1 MAEGTKQERTLENKL
16 LDKVGEAVSDISD
29 AKHVDQVISA
39 IHSVAVLL
47 FPVDPS
53 LFSGNQTITCSSIL
67 ISPQSLLNSKVQ
79 FLGCF
84 FVTKFVDI
92 SNSIAGS
99 IGDKYRERVCIFKE
113 ILKCSTLFVVQE
125 LLAYL

>member
-1 MAEGTKQERTLENKL
+1 MAEGTKQERTLENNL
-16 LDKVGEAVSDISD
+16 LHKVGEAVSAISD

-53 LFSGNQTITCSSIL
+53 LFS
-67 ISPQSLLNSKVQ
+67 
-79 FLGCF
+79 
-84 FVTKFVDI
+84 
-92 SNSIAGS
+92 GS

>member
-53 LFSGNQTITCSSIL
+53 LFSGNSHLFIYSYFTSVPSQFKISVFGLFFSLRNLL
-67 ISPQSLLNSKVQ
+67 IFPIQLQGVLGTSTEKGFV
-79 FLGCF
+79 FL
-84 FVTKFVDI
+84 
-92 SNSIAGS
+92 
-99 IGDKYRERVCIFKE
+99 R
-113 ILKCSTLFVVQE
+113 
-125 LLAYL
+125 